1 MPTNLLI
8 LCTAAGTLAS
18 AVLMNWAI
26 RKNRQFK
33 REGRDI
39 ARALVGMPIF
49 ISLAMLAN
57 ALGAVEW
64 SRSHDRAEEAAGIVL
79 FGILVGAMTA
89 GLEGFGLGSDDGDH
103 DAGVDGV
110 DGDTGDGDGGE

>member
-8 LCTAAGTLAS
+8 FCTAAGAVAS
-18 AVLMNWAI
+18 AVLMNWTI
-26 RKNRQFK
+26 RKNKQFK

-64 SRSHDRAEEAAGIVL
+64 NHSHNLAEEAAGIVFL
-79 FGILVGAMTA
+79 GILVGAMTA
-89 GLEGFGLGSDDGDH
+89 GLKGFGVGLDDDD
-103 DAGVDGV
+103 DAGLDGV
-110 DGDTGDGDGGE
+110 DGDDGGGE